1 MLDRLACDRT
11 GEGDGRAL
19 QVGETHRRRPS
30 MIVPVVEPSGHPE
43 RELRQG
49 EIGAKRDVGEVP
61 EGVAE
66 FLDDIVV
73 VGDEGVAIALLFLQ
87 GAKQAADLTEEPEQ
101 HEAEPIGGRALR
113 SVRVVK
119 S

>member
-1 MLDRLACDRT
+1 
-11 GEGDGRAL
+11 
-19 QVGETHRRRPS
+19 
-30 MIVPVVEPSGHPE
+30 
-43 RELRQG
+43 
-49 EIGAKRDVGEVP
+49 
-61 EGVAE
+61 
-66 FLDDIVV
+66 V